1 MTAHR
6 ALRAGLPR
14 SGPAYVV
21 PSTSLLTGALLVMAT
36 LAVGC
41 GPGGGEAPP
50 EPVAFKPD
58 RTELRRVTLPENAGL
73 TAAQVDALKNA
84 PGKITFTA
92 PYDGE
97 PTSKTTNPEGLI
109 IEVFAEG
116 EGDEAKEGSEVAV
129 HYTGWMENGF
139 EFDSSF
145 KRGKTIDL
153 ELGTGRVIKGW
164 EQGLL
169 GIKKGGKRRLTIPA
183 ALGYQ
188 DRGKGPIPPDTTLV
202 FIVEAVDVR
211 APLPAPRG
219 DEAFAG
225 EPVAKKTKQGVEIS
239 TLAEGA
245 GDGAKAGNLVSL
257 HYTGKLD
264 DGTVFDSSV
273 PRKAPFKFM
282 LGKGQVIEGWDIGIE
297 GMKVGE
303 LRKLVIPADK
313 AYGDRASGKIP
324 ANSTLTFHVEMMRIA
339 SGDK

>member
-1 MTAHR
+1 MTAPPDR
-6 ALRAGLPR
+6 IRPVALACLLLLAGG
-14 SGPAYVV
+14 GPA
-21 PSTSLLTGALLVMAT
+21 A
-36 LAVGC
+36 
-41 GPGGGEAPP
+41 APLDLSQKP
-50 EPVAFKPD
+50 PVAS
-58 RTELRRVTLPENAGL
+58 G
-73 TAAQVDALKNA
+73 Q
-84 PGKITFTA
+84 
-92 PYDGE
+92 E
-97 PTSKTTNPEGLI
+97 PPPNVLL
-109 IEVFAEG
+109 
-116 EGDEAKEGSEVAV
+116 
-129 HYTGWMENGF
+129 
-139 EFDSSF
+139 
-145 KRGKTIDL
+145 TIDL

-211 APLPAPRG
+211 APLPAPQG

-239 TLAEGA
+239 TLAEGS
-245 GDGAKAGNLVSL
+245 GSGAKAGDLVSL